1 MSGTAPVCSLKPTSM
16 IHPCFNAGV
25 RRAPL
30 SPPVYFQRVT
40 RVGLFF
46 ALRLR
51 SEARSKID
59 FDIPRDFG
67 RLSRD
72 TETDKPASP
81 TLS

>member
-1 MSGTAPVCSLKPTSM
+1 MSETAPVCSLKPTSM

-25 RRAPL
+25 R
-30 SPPVYFQRVT
+30 